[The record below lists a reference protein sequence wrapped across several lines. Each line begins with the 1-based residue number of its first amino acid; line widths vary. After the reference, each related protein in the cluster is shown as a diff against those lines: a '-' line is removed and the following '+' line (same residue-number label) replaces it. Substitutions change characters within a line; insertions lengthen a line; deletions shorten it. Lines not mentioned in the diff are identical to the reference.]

1 MRRKA
6 VAAAPPPFPPR
17 PRAWGRGLSEPS
29 VPWQLRAAVL
39 LLGARRVVTKA
50 GLQKRLELSG
60 LTWDEIAPILARI
73 RSVGGWGKT
82 WRREAES
89 SERAGDWGR
98 AAAQAFLGH
107 LLLSPFNPQK
117 AALLDLLRRC
127 HARDRAARPGG
138 ATFERV
144 TLADGAL
151 RGYLE
156 RPRASAATPKPL
168 VLLLPPLASTKEEL
182 FLLGDPLLDA
192 GYSVLRLDLPGQGES
207 PPPLTINVERLLARA
222 LDELGVT
229 AQAGCFAGGIS
240 LGAYFALRLGGADRA
255 RVRGVFGVSPP
266 AIITPE
272 QWAKQDEVIW
282 QYLDLY
288 FDTETR
294 EETLRLGL
302 SMTLDDVAANV
313 SCPVR
318 LYHARNDWISL
329 PDAPERYRNALAGH
343 APLSD
348 RVLNDIHGCTLHLRS
363 VIAPEIVAWCDAVA
377 EPAKGNPSLP
387 GEPSA
392 QGESNAW
399 QHERP

>member
-1 MRRKA
+1 MSQTPFR
-6 VAAAPPPFPPR
+6 PFPPR
-17 PRAWGRGLSEPS
+17 PRNWGRGAAEPS

-60 LTWDEIAPILARI
+60 LVWDEIAPVLARV
-73 RSVGGWGKT
+73 RSVNGWGKT
-82 WRREAES
+82 WQREAEAC
-89 SERAGDWGR
+89 ERVGDWRR
-98 AAAQAFLGH
+98 AAANAFLGH
-107 LLLSPFNPQK
+107 LLLSPFNPRK
-117 AALLDLLRRC
+117 TVLLDLLRRC
-127 HARDRAARPGG
+127 HSRDRASRPNF
-138 ATFERV
+138 TFERV

-151 RGYLE
+151 HGYLE
-156 RPRASAATPKPL
+156 KPRSPTATHKPL

-182 FLLGDPLLDA
+182 FLLGDPLLAA
-192 GYSVLRLDLPGQGES
+192 GYPVLRLDLPGQGES
-207 PPPLTINVERLLARA
+207 PPPLTINVERLLMRA
-222 LDELGVT
+222 LDEAGVT
-229 AQAGCFAGGIS
+229 AETGCFAGGIS
-240 LGAYFALRLGGADRA
+240 LGTYFALRLGGADHA

-288 FDTETR
+288 FGTETR

-302 SMTLDDVAANV
+302 SMTLDDVVTNV

-343 APLSD
+343 APFSD

-363 VIAPEIVAWCDAVA
+363 VIAPELVAWCDAILK
-377 EPAKGNPSLP
+377 ETRKPAAP
-387 GEPSA
+387 
-392 QGESNAW
+392 
-399 QHERP
+399 R